1 MEILKSP
8 QVLDMNVKPLDKNVK
23 QIGMYLYRLCPCV
36 HLCAYMARTC
46 THTLSSTRELMAFEH
61 SPVSSQ
67 DSGER
72 SPFPSP
78 PTDGDK
84 VDELF

>member
-1 MEILKSP
+1 MLNHWIRML
-8 QVLDMNVKPLDKNVK
+8 N
-23 QIGMYLYRLCPCV
+23 RLVCIFIDSAHVYTCV
-36 HLCAYMARTC
+36 RTWHAHV
-46 THTLSSTRELMAFEH
+46 HTLSSTRELMAFEH